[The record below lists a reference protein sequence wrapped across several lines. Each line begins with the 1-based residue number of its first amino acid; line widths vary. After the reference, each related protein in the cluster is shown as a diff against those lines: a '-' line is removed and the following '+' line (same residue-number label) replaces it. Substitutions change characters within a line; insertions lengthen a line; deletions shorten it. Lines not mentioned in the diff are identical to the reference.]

1 MERLDFKRSSW
12 FFRNSARF
20 AGTGSFH
27 AHECWRINGDAKKA
41 VNSAKQVDW
50 FSGGSVAFVDFSS
63 GQDNLKNSTTISD
76 VQQFLLDRGMVMY
89 KTNKAQTM
97 PVKDAAANDDEVK
110 KVADAI
116 ANGEI
121 IASAP
126 CDAMYNS
133 WSDDDIEKLSS
144 VLDEIYS

>member
-1 MERLDFKRSSW
+1 
-12 FFRNSARF
+12 
-20 AGTGSFH
+20 
-27 AHECWRINGDAKKA
+27 
-41 VNSAKQVDW
+41 
-50 FSGGSVAFVDFSS
+50 
-63 GQDNLKNSTTISD
+63 
-76 VQQFLLDRGMVMY
+76 MY

-116 ANGEI
+116 ANGQTV
-121 IASAP
+121 ASAP